1 MATNLLSNQ
10 LPLSKLIHNIRLQI
24 MALFLLGLVG
34 IAYCGFTTYRLAA
47 MKEAVLKHVE
57 ADMDQ
62 AQRSEALYLI
72 EMNQRALADF
82 LIAPGV
88 QQIEPNKHHID
99 RMAGSHADQ
108 PLKNLVAM
116 EDQWYS
122 EVAAPLEAQRKSMGP
137 DRAGFDDLVTR
148 YHEATVDNSLDL
160 KTSMFWGTNNLE
172 YLESVDQFA
181 QYASQLRDIEYLVV
195 ALLGVSCC
203 FFTVGILKNLQK
215 LKVITAE
222 LLPKADAVIA

>member
-1 MATNLLSNQ
+1 MATNLLSDQ

-34 IAYCGFTTYRLAA
+34 VAYCGFTTYRLAA
-47 MKEAVLKHVE
+47 IKEAVLKHVT

-88 QQIEPNKHHID
+88 QQIEPNKYHID
-99 RMAGSHADQ
+99 RMSESHADQ
-108 PLKNLVAM
+108 TLKNLVAM

-122 EVAAPLEAQRKSMGP
+122 EVAAPLEAQRRSMGP
-137 DRAGFDDLVTR
+137 DRAGFDDLVAR
-148 YHEATVDNSLDL
+148 YHEATVNNSLDL
-160 KTSMFWGTNNLE
+160 KTSVLWGTNNLE

-181 QYASQLRDIEYLVV
+181 QYASHVRAIEYLVV
-195 ALLGVSCC
+195 ALLGVLCC
-203 FFTVGILKNLQK
+203 FFAVGILTTLQR
-215 LKVITAE
+215 LKVVAAE
-222 LLPKADAVIA
+222 LLPKADAAVA